1 MKSLFIFR
9 TKRNGFLGQLILF
22 AIFLLLFAACVPA
35 QTEPEDTCE
44 CELTSGVIDDSA
56 ADGSTAVVNV
66 DTCMEP
72 RPCIPDTLE
81 VQSYDD
87 DSASLTKEMETELEG
102 IGRIYALL
110 DIKPSG
116 KFWDPAIIVTVV
128 LNEPA
133 PRDNFSL
140 SIFRWNDSDDH
151 WQKEGTAIARK
162 KDDPTAEGRITHT
175 SLFAFVDETDKV
187 AEAPEEERVVVPD
200 VAGLPLDEARELLR
214 EEGFAV
220 SVESRDSDSIQEDTV
235 ISMQPRA
242 GSRAA
247 PGSRV
252 TLSVSTGPEEVER
265 VRVPNVIGF
274 SLDDAAQTL
283 EEAGL
288 FLSGSRDE
296 ESDAEEGSV
305 IDADPRVGMEVEV
318 GTGVYLVLAIPVPVQ
333 TVDVPDLIGWQLDDA
348 TDELFANDLALN
360 REIGEESSE
369 AEGTVIGMQPAPGTE
384 VAVGTAV
391 TLYYAIP
398 IPCFVPNVIGD
409 PVESAADMLNNSG
422 CLYAGEWIAIES
434 SQPEGDVID
443 TDPGPDSQVEPGTA
457 VTLYY
462 AIPEPCFV
470 PNVIG
475 DPVESAADVLN
486 NSGCLYAGEWIAIES
501 NQPEGDVIDTDP
513 GPDSQ
518 VEPGTAVTLYYAVP
532 EHCVVPDLIGLF
544 EEEARQ
550 RIAEAGCTVRDV
562 FETEGYYPYDEPG
575 MVSDTAPSAGTEI
588 DSGSGIDLYVA
599 SDRVEVPDVTGND
612 VEKAKEILVD
622 QRLEIGEIIEVEGE
636 YPYEPGDVLY
646 TDPEAGAVVDVWT
659 AVNLF
664 VVQAG
669 IEQNPVND
677 YNGGRDMGYYAAEEL
692 GAYSAIIIYNSGS
705 AFSSD
710 RMQGFVDAFSE
721 MGGELSSIYD
731 LGSYG
736 LTDMSAVL
744 STMYAAGKQPDIV
757 YIPIEEPTA
766 SLIINQAIEIGFES
780 AFLDAYGKR

>member
-391 TLYYAIP
+391 TLYYA
-398 IPCFVPNVIGD
+398 V
-409 PVESAADMLNNSG
+409 
-422 CLYAGEWIAIES
+422 
-434 SQPEGDVID
+434 
-443 TDPGPDSQVEPGTA
+443 
-457 VTLYY
+457 
-462 AIPEPCFV
+462 PEPCFV

-532 EHCVVPDLIGLF
+532 ERCVVPDLIGLF

-575 MVSDTAPSAGTEI
+575 MVADTAPSAGTEI

>member
-462 AIPEPCFV
+462 A
-470 PNVIG
+470 
-475 DPVESAADVLN
+475 
-486 NSGCLYAGEWIAIES
+486 
-501 NQPEGDVIDTDP
+501 
-513 GPDSQ
+513 
-518 VEPGTAVTLYYAVP
+518 VP

-575 MVSDTAPSAGTEI
+575 MVADTAPSAGTEI

-677 YNGGRDMGYYAAEEL
+677 YNEGRDMGYYAAEEL
-692 GAYSAIIIYNSGS
+692 GAYAAIIIYNSGS

>member
-398 IPCFVPNVIGD
+398 
-409 PVESAADMLNNSG
+409 
-422 CLYAGEWIAIES
+422 
-434 SQPEGDVID
+434 
-443 TDPGPDSQVEPGTA
+443 
-457 VTLYY
+457 
-462 AIPEPCFV
+462 EPCFV

-518 VEPGTAVTLYYAVP
+518 VEPGTSVTLYYAVP
-532 EHCVVPDLIGLF
+532 ERCVVPDVIGLF

-575 MVSDTAPSAGTEI
+575 MVADTAPSAGTEI

-677 YNGGRDMGYYAAEEL
+677 YNEGRDMGYYAAEEL
-692 GAYSAIIIYNSGS
+692 GAYAAIIIYNSGS

>member
-462 AIPEPCFV
+462 AIPER
-470 PNVIG
+470 
-475 DPVESAADVLN
+475 
-486 NSGCLYAGEWIAIES
+486 
-501 NQPEGDVIDTDP
+501 
-513 GPDSQ
+513 
-518 VEPGTAVTLYYAVP
+518 
-532 EHCVVPDLIGLF
+532 CVVPDLIGLF

-575 MVSDTAPSAGTEI
+575 MVADTAPSAGTEI

-744 STMYAAGKQPDIV
+744 STMYAAGKQPDIF